1 MGKDARSYQCHRCSR
16 SFTRLEHLQR
26 HDRSHTKEKPYVCD
40 KCPKS
45 FTRKDLLARHERLAH
60 SSPTS
65 GVGQDATTTTPPSS
79 SHQVFDGLNMLA
91 SAVADQSVTTTA
103 QGSHGLLSGGPAP
116 FPQRVSSTEG
126 GPESS
131 EFSEPFGG
139 FGAHTYHGEDFT
151 SFFDSI
157 PLPSHPYS
165 PSYQPLPLFPPFHFD
180 PQPVYD
186 QPEKE
191 RPSESVPTP
200 SSSILPRH
208 GTQIPSL
215 QTEESPTQY
224 KPRQPKSSLSVS
236 PQCRERIGTLLSD
249 YLNVIPNPYI
259 PSRHAL
265 SRCLTGYLTGYHEH
279 YPILHIPTLNLDS
292 KSLHFILSMATLGAR
307 YCREPETS
315 TALYQVAKAVTLE
328 HIRREYQWLEPTSG
342 IQSNPRLASSPAAR
356 NQDRL
361 ETLQALLMLISV
373 SSWHENDPPYDES
386 LYMRSYMETLLR
398 QMGLNELPAQDG
410 SWESWVQSEETKRT
424 KLITLCYFNIQTIVF
439 DLPPMILTEEVTL
452 DLPCTEVEWQATTAH
467 QWLNERSQS
476 RGEPK
481 LQDALCS
488 LFTHNTDT
496 KGRLESFSSLGGYV
510 LIHAIIQS
518 IWMIQKA
525 RRLPGFKG
533 NSLSASEVSS
543 LELALEHW
551 CQCWERNR
559 EASIDPFNPHGPLSF
574 TSAALLRLAYIRLNG
589 DFGSA
594 RRLQTWNPEEIARS
608 LKENLSVERSDRLT
622 RAALHCAHALSTPIK
637 LGINYVAQTQ
647 VVSWSLQYAL
657 CSLECAV
664 LLAKWLE
671 EATVASP
678 SPSLTEQESKLL
690 EFVIEMVMEARHGVS
705 REWLLANN
713 TRLSAIVT
721 RLWARLFTAD
731 YIWELVEL
739 MGRALNS
746 YANILESMH

>member
-1 MGKDARSYQCHRCSR
+1 MGKATKSYQCQRCDR
-16 SFTRLEHLQR
+16 SFARLEHLQR

-45 FTRKDLLARHERLAH
+45 FTRKDLLARHERLSH

-65 GVGQDATTTTPPSS
+65 GVAQDATTPPPSS
-79 SHQVFDGLNMLA
+79 HQMFNGLNMLA
-91 SAVADQSVTTTA
+91 SAVTNHSVDSTS
-103 QGSHGLLSGGPAP
+103 QGNHGLLSGGPAP
-116 FPQRVSSTEG
+116 FSAQATPTA
-126 GPESS
+126 ESS
-131 EFSEPFGG
+131 GFSEPFSG
-139 FGAHTYHGEDFT
+139 FGPSTAYDGEDFT
-151 SFFDSI
+151 SFLDSI

-180 PQPVYD
+180 TPPVYD
-186 QPEKE
+186 QPQKDN
-191 RPSESVPTP
+191 PAESAETP

-215 QTEESPTQY
+215 QTEESPTTY
-224 KPRQPKSSLSVS
+224 KARQPPSSLSMTT
-236 PQCRERIGTLLSD
+236 QCRERIGVLLSD
-249 YLNVIPNPYI
+249 YANVIPNPYV

-279 YPILHIPTLNLDS
+279 YPILHVPTLDLDS
-292 KSLHFILSMATLGAR
+292 KSLQLILSMASLGAR

-315 TALYQVAKAVTLE
+315 TALYQVAKAVTFE
-328 HIRREYQWLEPTSG
+328 HIRREFQWVEPNSG
-342 IQSNPRLASSPAAR
+342 INPNRQSAPSPAAR
-356 NQDRL
+356 EQDLL
-361 ETLQALLMLISV
+361 ETLQALLMLVSV
-373 SSWHENDPPYDES
+373 SSWHEHDPPYEES

-398 QMGLNELPAQDG
+398 QGGLNDLPAQDG
-410 SWESWVQSEETKRT
+410 SWESWVRSEETKRT
-424 KLITLCYFNIQTIVF
+424 RLIVLCYFNIQTIVF
-439 DLPPMILTEEVTL
+439 DLPPMVLTEECTL
-452 DLPCTEVEWQATTAH
+452 DLPCTEVEWQATTAG
-467 QWLNERSQS
+467 QWMEERSQS

-481 LQDALCS
+481 LQDALAS
-488 LFTHNTDT
+488 LFAHNPDI

-518 IWMIQKA
+518 IWLIQKS
-525 RRLPGFKG
+525 RRLPGFNR
-533 NSLSASEVSS
+533 NSLSPSEVTS

-574 TSAALLRLAYIRLNG
+574 TSAALLRLAYIRLNA
-589 DFGSA
+589 DFSSA

-608 LKENLSVERSDRLT
+608 LKENLSVERNDRLT

-647 VVSWSLQYAL
+647 VHSWSLQYAL

-671 EATVASP
+671 EVTVASP
-678 SPSLTEQESKLL
+678 NPSLTEQESKLL
-690 EFVIEMVMEARHGVS
+690 EFVIEMVMETRHGVS

-731 YIWELVEL
+731 YIWELVNL

-746 YANILESMH
+746 YADLLERMH